1 MKEDDQI
8 LRTVRNLH
16 RQWAAA
22 PVLPS
27 WEVRSE
33 EVARL
38 AGAGLK
44 PAHALIPADIEM
56 VAIACRERCT
66 GSRHYRDGKKQNSV
80 VPLLTGHIA
89 CHRVSNIACID
100 TPYRQGGND
109 DETGRTENEE
119 AAGSVLKR

>member
-22 PVLPS
+22 AVFPS

-38 AGAGLK
+38 ADVGLR
-44 PAHALIPADIEM
+44 PAHALVPGD
-56 VAIACRERCT
+56 VAVVAEQCR
-66 GSRHYRDGKKQNSV
+66 
-80 VPLLTGHIA
+80 A
-89 CHRVSNIACID
+89 RV
-100 TPYRQGGND
+100 
-109 DETGRTENEE
+109 
-119 AAGSVLKR
+119 AGIYEDY